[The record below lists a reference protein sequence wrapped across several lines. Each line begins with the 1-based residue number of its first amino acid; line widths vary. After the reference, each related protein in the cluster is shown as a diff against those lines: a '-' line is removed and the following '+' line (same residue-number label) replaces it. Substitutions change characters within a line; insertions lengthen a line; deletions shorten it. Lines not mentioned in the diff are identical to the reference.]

1 MSLGNKLERF
11 FRQVFQAQFIANK
24 YEYRLERSASSKRT
38 SFFASFSLKEMKN
51 KLKHLFLVSL

>member
-11 FRQVFQAQFIANK
+11 SGKFFKLNSLQTNMSTGWRGLPGAKELA
-24 YEYRLERSASSKRT
+24 Y
-38 SFFASFSLKEMKN
+38 FASFSLKEMKN